1 VSRLDARGIG
11 VAFDG
16 SRVVDGVDLSVA
28 EGEWVALI
36 GPNGAGKTSLLR
48 AIVGTASHDGTVA
61 VDGAAVARAG
71 RRSGARAMAFV
82 PQRPTLPDGMTVLD
96 YVLLGRTPHL
106 RYLAV
111 ETARD
116 VDLAVEALTRL
127 DAAMLVDRRLEHL
140 SGGER
145 QRVVLAR
152 ALAQEADL
160 LVLDEPTTSLDVG
173 HAQHV
178 LDLVDD
184 LRKERGM
191 AVLSAI
197 HDLTLAAQYA
207 DRLVLLDRGRVVAE
221 GSPHAVLTEDLLERF
236 SDARVS
242 IVRGPGGEVVVVP
255 RRR

>member
-1 VSRLDARGIG
+1 

-16 SRVVDGVDLSVA
+16 VRVVEDVDLSVG

-48 AIVGTASHDGTVA
+48 AIVGTAAHEGEVV
-61 VDGAAVARAG
+61 VDGAPVAPPG
-71 RRSGARAMAFV
+71 RRASARAMAFV

-111 ETARD
+111 ETAED
-116 VDLAVEALTRL
+116 VDLAMGALDRL
-127 DAAMLVDRRLEHL
+127 DAATLVDRRLEHL

-221 GSPHAVLTEDLLERF
+221 GIPGVVLTEDLLERF
-236 SDARVS
+236 SEARVS